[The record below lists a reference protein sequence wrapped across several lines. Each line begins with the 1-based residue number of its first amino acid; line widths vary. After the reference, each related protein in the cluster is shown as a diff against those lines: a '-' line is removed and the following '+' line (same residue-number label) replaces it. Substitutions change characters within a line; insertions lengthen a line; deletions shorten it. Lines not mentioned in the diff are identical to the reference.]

1 MSVEPAPTTL
11 AAARSSAISAAAQ
24 RLQAAQRSLTPSDPV
39 RDLIGSDDI
48 GAAYAVQQVVIEDR
62 VARGASLVGR
72 KIGLTSA
79 AVQRQIGVSQ
89 PDFGVLL
96 DDMRYGDGDE
106 LPADRL
112 LQPRAEA
119 EIAFV
124 LGTDILDADVSLEIL
139 KQSVEYACPAIEVV
153 DSRVRDWDIAI
164 TDTVADNASSGLFV
178 LGDQRA
184 DLSEFEPRD
193 VTMTMSVDGQELSS
207 GSGEACLGDPLAAL
221 RWLAQT
227 AIQFGSP
234 LRAGDIV
241 LSGALGPLVTV
252 AAGQTITAH
261 IKPLGTVTA
270 TFAKEST
277 P

>member
-1 MSVEPAPTTL
+1 MSVEPARSTL
-11 AAARSSAISAAAQ
+11 AGAHTSATSAAARRLLAAQ
-24 RLQAAQRSLTPSDPV
+24 RFLTPTDPV
-39 RDLIGSDDI
+39 RDLIGSHDI
-48 GAAYAVQQVVIEDR
+48 AAAYAVQQEIIEDR

-96 DDMRYGDGDE
+96 DDMRYGDGDQ
-106 LPADRL
+106 LPSHRL

-124 LGTDILDADVSLEIL
+124 LGADILDADVSAEDL
-139 KQSVEYACPAIEVV
+139 KQSVQYACPAIEVV
-153 DSRVRDWDIAI
+153 DSRVRDWDITI

-178 LGDQRA
+178 LGDHRTG
-184 DLSEFEPRD
+184 LSEFQPRE

-234 LRAGDIV
+234 LRAGEIV

-252 AAGQTITAH
+252 ASGQTITAH
-261 IKPLGTVTA
+261 IEPLGTVTA
-270 TFAKEST
+270 TFAKGST
-277 P
+277 S